1 MADSH
6 SPLVLPAPPPP
17 PPAAPVADHGRPLS
31 VASDGS
37 AQTLRPSAAAV
48 EHAGEL
54 KEVNVDDLTREIS
67 DLSTLVTSLS
77 SDLSTLLAQR
87 DSLIASGPLATPP
100 HLAALRTSTTSLG
113 HSLVD
118 VLPSALHSTSLRL
131 TRLEALAQ
139 QGAVAA
145 LDAEL
150 RTLRE
155 GLLTAQAD
163 ASRIE
168 KDVRTSAW
176 DEVDARESA
185 KRRLEERVRAEN
197 GGLAE
202 EQVLEAVRSAFVE
215 AQKRVAE
222 LDVLSYAGR
231 VALENPATELA
242 QLLDDAGDARS
253 LARTDTRF
261 SAATTL
267 VDPFAD
273 SSGIPGDG
281 YGYGKPENEHDL
293 GGGGGEDGERQPLAR
308 MATSSTGGPS
318 GRGDEEALVGGVGGG
333 GQRKFGR
340 WTMLQMHWRDYLLRL
355 GLLFSSVG
363 LVVGVV
369 VYQSIAQRRQN
380 EEALSSLASNPSLPA
395 VTSS

>member
-1 MADSH
+1 MADTH
-6 SPLVLPAPPPP
+6 SPLVLPVPPPP
-17 PPAAPVADHGRPLS
+17 PPAALVADHGRPAS
-31 VASDGS
+31 MASDGS
-37 AQTLRPSAAAV
+37 AQTLRPNAAAV

-67 DLSTLVTSLS
+67 DLSALVTSLS
-77 SDLSTLLAQR
+77 SDLSTLLTQR
-87 DSLIASGPLATPP
+87 DSLIASGPLATPA

-113 HSLVD
+113 DALVA

-131 TRLEALAQ
+131 ARLEALAQ

-155 GLLTAQAD
+155 GLLTAQED
-163 ASRIE
+163 AGRIE
-168 KDVRTSAW
+168 KDVRAAAW

-197 GGLAE
+197 AGLGE

-215 AQKRVAE
+215 AQKRVAR

-242 QLLDDAGDARS
+242 QLLDEAGDARS

-273 SSGIPGDG
+273 PGGATGDG
-281 YGYGKPENEHDL
+281 YGYDKPENEHNL
-293 GGGGGEDGERQPLAR
+293 GLGGEDGERQPLAR

-318 GRGDEEALVGGVGGG
+318 GRGDEETLVGGASGG

-340 WTMLQMHWRDYLLRL
+340 WMMLQMHWRDYLLRL
-355 GLLFSSVG
+355 GLLFCSVG

-369 VYQSIAQRRQN
+369 VYQSIAQQRQN
-380 EEALSSLASNPSLPA
+380 EEALSSLSSDPSLPA
-395 VTSS
+395 ATSS